1 MDDEPRKHTVH
12 SSKNL
17 LDDFFKVDELVISHQ
32 KADHSWSEQKRTL
45 IFERGDAAA
54 VLLYN
59 SDTDH
64 VVLVR
69 QFRAPTLGK
78 GLGGRIGPGDGW
90 TIEAIAGMVPHTET
104 PGETAVRE
112 TQEETGYV
120 IAKDDLAPIATYFS
134 SPGGATEQIFLFF
147 AEVTGPDRTQR
158 DGGIGVE
165 DTEIMHVSAEKVF
178 EWLDNN
184 QIENSKLA
192 IGVGWLREHLA
203 KKRAVRNRRRR
214 EPLTSETIHYGLTAN
229 PSLMIGY
236 KTGSIENVKG
246 VDIWVNSE
254 NEDMIMDRFTG
265 RSISATIRWLGAEKD
280 VDDNATEDTIANAL
294 NRALQHV
301 QHVKIGTV
309 IETTAGELERNG
321 VKRLYHVATVRGEGP
336 GHGFRAELPDLG
348 RCVRNVLQRI
358 DRKNRHPWTRLRST
372 LSQRSIKRSVLFPM
386 IGAGDGGLE
395 LDDVASELIR
405 AALDFFQQHDDTEV
419 RQVYFLAF
427 TKRHK
432 DACEKALASYGGL
445 LKRLP

>member
-12 SSKNL
+12 SRKRL

-69 QFRAPTLGK
+69 QFRAPTLDK
-78 GLGGRIGPGDGW
+78 GLGGQIGPGDGW
-90 TIEAIAGMVPHTET
+90 IVEAIAGMIPDNEK
-104 PGETAVRE
+104 PEKTAVRE

-120 IAKDDLAPIATYFS
+120 ISEDDLTSVATYFA
-134 SPGGATEQIFLFF
+134 SPGGATERIFLYF
-147 AEVTGPDRTQR
+147 AEVKGPDRSQT
-158 DGGIGVE
+158 DGGVGAE
-165 DTEIMHVSAEKVF
+165 DTEIIHVSSKEVF
-178 EWLDNN
+178 DWLDDN
-184 QIENSKLA
+184 QIEDSKLA
-192 IGVGWLREHLA
+192 IGAGWLRERLT
-203 KKRAVRNRRRR
+203 KKKAARQRQHS
-214 EPLTSETIHYGLTAN
+214 EPLTSKTVEYGMESN
-229 PSLMIGY
+229 SSLIIGY

-294 NRALQHV
+294 TRALQHV
-301 QHVKIGTV
+301 QHVKIGTIV
-309 IETTAGELERNG
+309 ETTAGELERNG
-321 VKRLYHVATVRGEGP
+321 VKRLYHVASVRGEGP
-336 GHGFRAELPDLG
+336 GRGFRAELPDLG
-348 RCVRNVLQRI
+348 RCVRNVLQRV

-372 LSQRSIKRSVLFPM
+372 VSQRSIKRSVLFPM
-386 IGAGDGGLE
+386 IGAGAGGLE
-395 LDDVASELIR
+395 LDDVAAELIR
-405 AALDFFQQHDDTEV
+405 AAFDFFQQHDDTEV

-432 DACEKALASYGGL
+432 DACEKALASFGGL